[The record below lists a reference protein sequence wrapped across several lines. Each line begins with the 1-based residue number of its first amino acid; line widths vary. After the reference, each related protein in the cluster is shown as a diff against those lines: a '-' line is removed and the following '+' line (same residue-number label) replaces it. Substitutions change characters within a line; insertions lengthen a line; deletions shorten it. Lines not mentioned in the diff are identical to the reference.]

1 MQTQRLFEI
10 LYILLQKRKTTAK
23 ELADHFEVSIR
34 TIYRDLDVLTLAGI
48 PLYTTKGKH
57 GGIFLMEDYILNKGL
72 LSDEEQQK
80 ILCALR
86 SQQIA
91 DKEDVSEL
99 LTKLSGVFQK
109 PDTPWIS
116 VDFSDWNSTQ
126 QDQEV
131 FSILK
136 EAILTHHVLTFFYH
150 DSYGKGTLRTCE
162 PLQLLFKGQAW
173 YLVAYCQEKQ
183 AQRTF
188 KLKRMRHLCTKEE
201 TFERALEPLQTHY
214 AQYKQTKLDLTLLF
228 DHTMG
233 HRVFE
238 EFLFEQIEEVPQGF
252 LVHTKLAQG
261 EMLYGILLSYGA
273 SLEIIEPLEVRQTFQ
288 QKVQKIAKVYEYD
301 K

>member
-10 LYILLQKRKTTAK
+10 LYLLLQKRKTTAK
-23 ELADHFEVSIR
+23 ELADHFEVSVR

-57 GGIFLMEDYILNKGL
+57 GGIFLMEDYILNKGI

-80 ILCALR
+80 ILSALR

-109 PDTPWIS
+109 PDTPWIAI
-116 VDFSDWNSTQ
+116 DFSDWSSTEEDQ
-126 QDQEV
+126 QTFSLLKE
-131 FSILK
+131 SILS
-136 EAILTHHVLTFFYH
+136 HRVLCFQYH
-150 DSYGKGTLRTCE
+150 DSYGAGKERTVE

-173 YLVAYCQEKQ
+173 YLVAYCKTKK

-188 KLKRMRHLCTKEE
+188 KIKRMRKLVLLHDR
-201 TFERALEPLQTHY
+201 FERTMEPVSAHYHQYQTT
-214 AQYKQTKLDLTLLF
+214 QVSLTLHF
-228 DHTMG
+228 DESMAY
-233 HRVFE
+233 RVYE
-238 EFLFEQIEEVPQGF
+238 EYPSEQIQREKEGL
-252 LVHTKLAQG
+252 LVQTMMAKG

-273 SLEIIEPLEVRQTFQ
+273 GLKVLEPAEIGAEVSRR
-288 QKVQKIAKVYEYD
+288 AKQIQEIYNT
-301 K
+301 